1 MGVNILMC
9 DVMRSELVL
18 FSSQSAA
25 LAGVLLPTGGPH
37 TSQSIVTIL
46 PSHYYLR
53 SRYSLVCS
61 QWMHA
66 CVNTRS
72 SVAWGSVGAANGQI
86 VMTITESEQWGRY
99 IMLSH
104 YPALLLSSRKYSLTP
119 SSSAS
124 VQAELSPWHYLQVSF
139 LPLCPHLKLFKSD
152 LFFSRFKCL
161 PTDPAV
167 WGAQTRPDVIISKSS
182 PLSHNAG
189 DCAPSRCDI
198 VTLSRV
204 QCVMSPCN

>member
-1 MGVNILMC
+1 MWCNEISVSI
-9 DVMRSELVL
+9 VL
-18 FSSQSAA
+18 IPVTQSAA

-37 TSQSIVTIL
+37 TSQSIVTKL

-86 VMTITESEQWGRY
+86 VMTITESGQWGRY
-99 IMLSH
+99 IILSH
-104 YPALLLSSRKYSLTP
+104 CTVLLLSSRKYSLTP

-161 PTDPAV
+161 PTQLFEGLRLGQMWLFP
-167 WGAQTRPDVIISKSS
+167 SHL
-182 PLSHNAG
+182 LSLIMLGIVPRH
-189 DCAPSRCDI
+189 D
-198 VTLSRV
+198 VTLSRCHV
-204 QCVMSPCN
+204 TNV

>member
-1 MGVNILMC
+1 MC

-53 SRYSLVCS
+53 SRYNLVCS

-99 IMLSH
+99 VMLSH
-104 YPALLLSSRKYSLTP
+104 CPALLLSSRKYSLTP

-161 PTDPAV
+161 PTQLFEGLRLGQMWLFP
-167 WGAQTRPDVIISKSS
+167 SHL
-182 PLSHNAG
+182 LSLIMPGIVPRH
-189 DCAPSRCDI
+189 D
-198 VTLSRV
+198 VTLSRCHV
-204 QCVMSPCN
+204 TNV